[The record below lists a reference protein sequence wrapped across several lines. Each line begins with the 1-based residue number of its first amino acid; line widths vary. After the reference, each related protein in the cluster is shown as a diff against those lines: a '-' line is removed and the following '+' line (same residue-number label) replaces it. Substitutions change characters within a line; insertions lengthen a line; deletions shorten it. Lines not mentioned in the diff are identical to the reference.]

1 MKCGIAVHKACIA
14 SSSRCGIRHAPEI
27 PPRPPFASNSLRS
40 PVSPNTIMSTPTEV
54 NFLFI
59 SVCMVVNSSEK

>member
-27 PPRPPFASNSLRS
+27 PPRPPFASNTLRS
-40 PVSPNTIMSTPTEV
+40 PVSPNTIIPTSTEV

-59 SVCMVVNSSEK
+59 SV